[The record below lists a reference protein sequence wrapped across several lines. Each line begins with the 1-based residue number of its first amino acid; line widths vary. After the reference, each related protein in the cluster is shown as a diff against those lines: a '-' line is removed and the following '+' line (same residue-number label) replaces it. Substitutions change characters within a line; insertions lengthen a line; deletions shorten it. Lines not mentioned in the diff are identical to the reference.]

1 MKEITIDKTN
11 TMNLEVETF
20 KKEETRASSK
30 LKEDDIARKKE
41 LQIAKEKAKKDKK
54 IRNFKLFGKAVAL
67 SLFCTFSIKGYSAV
81 NDKIVEYKENKAM
94 EDYSKDITK
103 VILNN
108 RYFLANDKMVDANKY
123 AYHYDKIAKYID
135 KEEELLDNI
144 TYQNKTVEVKDF
156 YIASAYKYFK
166 NNYGDVNQIVKS
178 MDSTPKANL
187 DQYVTTLGYDNVED
201 YVDSIYK
208 INYELK
214 KDNVSFQKA
223 KK

>member
-1 MKEITIDKTN
+1 
-11 TMNLEVETF
+11 
-20 KKEETRASSK
+20 
-30 LKEDDIARKKE
+30 
-41 LQIAKEKAKKDKK
+41 
-54 IRNFKLFGKAVAL
+54 
-67 SLFCTFSIKGYSAV
+67 
-81 NDKIVEYKENKAM
+81 M

-123 AYHYDKIAKYID
+123 AYHYVKIAKYID

-214 KDNVSFQKA
+214 KDNVFFQKT